1 MRNQDSSVLLVNMA
15 PLPPYSKG
23 SSKMEGI
30 EAQCWSLKPG
40 QGQGSSLELSC
51 MKWVMRK
58 GTLGESQTP
67 HAETSSDPEGWGQE
81 VLGRLFGGFIIYLFI
96 LLFFIYLLLLLILSL
111 KQSLIS
117 YTRQG
122 LKPEI

>member
-1 MRNQDSSVLLVNMA
+1 
-15 PLPPYSKG
+15 
-23 SSKMEGI
+23 MEGI